1 MARHSHGV
9 LVSNTLLVR
18 CRKRMETHGTDVFM
32 TKEDRMEFSEQ
43 RTLQG
48 LGKKISEHVFSG
60 AMRDGDVAAFGV
72 VRDEK
77 IMDVN
82 VP

>member
-1 MARHSHGV
+1 
-9 LVSNTLLVR
+9 
-18 CRKRMETHGTDVFM
+18 
-32 TKEDRMEFSEQ
+32 MEFSEK

-48 LGKKISEHVFSG
+48 LGKKISKHVFSG